1 MRVVLCIL
9 EMLDDATPNAC
20 GYLRLF
26 LPLTK
31 KLVTDCFDV
40 RFVRLGDL
48 QFFKA
53 DIVVIHRMAI
63 NTLAKALQ
71 LISYCRQTGARL
83 VFDLDDDLLSLP
95 NHHPE
100 FDIYESLKHVALRL
114 ITEADE
120 LWVSTPSLAAR
131 YFGIARHVTV
141 MPNQV
146 DDRLWDVP
154 ASSVANPNRPI
165 RFLYMGT
172 STHRPDFDQLI
183 TPAFSQLKAEF
194 GQKIELD
201 VIGIVH
207 EAATPDNWRVL
218 SRPVDAGKSYP
229 GFVTWLQSLPAYDIG
244 LAPLL
249 DFVFNSCKS
258 DVKWLEYSA
267 MGLATIAANLPAY
280 NHSIEHER
288 TGLLADLN
296 ANSFKA
302 AMRRLIIDGEL
313 RRSLQ
318 RQALE
323 LASEKLRL
331 SPIVEPRL
339 ERLNELTRQSRRAE
353 VLRVAAMRPMAN
365 SAVFRGHID
374 RRVLSHAF
382 VHGRGIEIGALQN
395 PLPVSADAQVIYVDR
410 RSNAEL
416 RESYPELRH
425 CNLVDVDI
433 VENGEMLPSFQSG
446 SQDFIIANHFLE
458 HCQDPIRTIKNF
470 LRVLRPGGIIYM
482 AIPDM
487 RHTFDRDRSRT
498 SLAHI
503 IADHVSGPEISR
515 EQHFREWV
523 TLVEPHFGRK
533 YAGDS
538 IEARVRE
545 LMGRDYS
552 IHFHTFIPD
561 DVHALIRYCA
571 EVEGMPLSIVFA
583 GEFDDEM
590 IFIVRRLNSSAICDT
605 LEEDGTDVKQIESIA
620 FCTALSSG

>member
-1 MRVVLCIL
+1 
-9 EMLDDATPNAC
+9 
-20 GYLRLF
+20 
-26 LPLTK
+26 
-31 KLVTDCFDV
+31 
-40 RFVRLGDL
+40 
-48 QFFKA
+48 
-53 DIVVIHRMAI
+53 
-63 NTLAKALQ
+63 
-71 LISYCRQTGARL
+71 
-83 VFDLDDDLLSLP
+83 
-95 NHHPE
+95 
-100 FDIYESLKHVALRL
+100 
-114 ITEADE
+114 
-120 LWVSTPSLAAR
+120 
-131 YFGIARHVTV
+131 
-141 MPNQV
+141 
-146 DDRLWDVP
+146 
-154 ASSVANPNRPI
+154 
-165 RFLYMGT
+165 
-172 STHRPDFDQLI
+172 
-183 TPAFSQLKAEF
+183 
-194 GQKIELD
+194 
-201 VIGIVH
+201 
-207 EAATPDNWRVL
+207 
-218 SRPVDAGKSYP
+218 
-229 GFVTWLQSLPAYDIG
+229 
-244 LAPLL
+244 
-249 DFVFNSCKS
+249 
-258 DVKWLEYSA
+258 VKWLEYSA

-288 TGLLADLN
+288 TGLLADSN

-339 ERLNELTRQSRRAE
+339 ERLNELTRQPRRAE
-353 VLRVAAMRPMAN
+353 VLRVAAMRPMAT

-374 RRVLSHAF
+374 RHVLSHAF

-395 PLPVSADAQVIYVDR
+395 PLSVSADAQVIYVDR